1 MNQSKTAYLG
11 SWTSLALVV
20 GLMLSGC
27 SSDSNSQENSA
38 GSGGSGGVAGGS
50 AVGGS
55 SGGTSAGGASLGGA
69 SSGGTS
75 SGGTGVGGA
84 SIGGASSGGA
94 SSGGASSGGARSGGS
109 GMGGGR
115 QTGGTGTGG
124 AAAGGRSAGGAQ
136 NGGAST
142 GGAAAGGED
151 AGGSAGSGGQDIVP
165 SSGCDKT
172 PTLSNGTITMGSR
185 NYIINIPSGYDNSH
199 PYRLILGFH
208 GANGQA
214 SDISGDYF
222 GLLPLSQ
229 GSTIF
234 IAANAVDGLWSADT
248 DVTYVDDILEQV
260 TADLCIDTTRI
271 MLEGFSQGAAMAWT
285 ITCSRPGVFR
295 AVVGHSG
302 GGIANPTDCEPVAYL
317 GSLGLGE
324 SGNSQA
330 TQTDQFAQWNGCTI
344 EDLPTAPSGGH
355 VCTNYSGCPDEDPV
369 RWCSYDGGHTPSPT
383 DAGQGSSWMPE
394 EVWTFLTQ
402 F

>member
-1 MNQSKTAYLG
+1 MNQLKCAYLG

-20 GLMLSGC
+20 GLTLSGC
-27 SSDSNSQENSA
+27 SSDSSSQENSA

-69 SSGGTS
+69 SSGGT
-75 SGGTGVGGA
+75 GVGGT
-84 SIGGASSGGA
+84 SLGGASSGGA
-94 SSGGASSGGARSGGS
+94 SSGGASAGGASAGGASSGGS
-109 GMGGGR
+109 GMGGR
-115 QTGGTGTGG
+115 QTGGAGTGG

-142 GGAAAGGED
+142 GGAAMGGED
-151 AGGSAGSGGQDIVP
+151 AGGSAGSGGQDVIP
-165 SSGCDKT
+165 SSGCNKT

-185 NYIINIPSGYDNSH
+185 NYIINIPSNYDNSH

-208 GANGQA
+208 GAMGQA

-222 GLLPLSQ
+222 GLLPLSEK
-229 GSTIF
+229 STIF
-234 IAANAVDGLWSADT
+234 IAANAVGGLWSADT
-248 DVTYVDDILEQV
+248 DVTYVDDILDQV
-260 TADLCIDTTRI
+260 TADLCIDTSRI
-271 MLEGFSQGAAMAWT
+271 MLEGFSQGAAMSWT

-302 GGIANPTDCEPVAYL
+302 GGVANPTDCEPVAYL

-330 TQTDQFAQWNGCTI
+330 TQTDQFARWNGCTV
-344 EDLPTAPSGGH
+344 ETLPTAPTGGH
-355 VCTNYSGCPDEDPV
+355 VCTNYSGCPDADPV

-394 EVWTFLTQ
+394 EVWTFFSQ